1 MKAGMNMKKIL
12 IVDDEFLIRFTL
24 EEGLKDRG
32 YETQSAE
39 TVKDALEKMKTFHPQ
54 VILLDNRLQ
63 DSLGIDEIS
72 TFRSADEEVQ
82 VILMT
87 AYGSVAQAVEAT
99 KRGAYDYILKPFDI
113 DEIDRIA
120 SRCIG
125 QMQDRESLEFL
136 KGKTQEFIGVSDA
149 AMRIRRHIELLG
161 KNSTVNVLIR
171 GETGTG
177 KEVAASLIHACS
189 DRRDHLM
196 VRINCGAIPE
206 HLMESELFGY
216 ERGAFAGAMKTKKGL
231 IELAAGGTVFLD
243 EIGEMAFDLQ
253 AKLLR
258 ILETG
263 EFIKIGDT
271 KPTKVDVRIIAA
283 TNRDLEK
290 EIELGHFR
298 EDLFYRLSVFQI
310 HLPALRERVEDIPLH
325 IKAFVSAFSS
335 KMGKNI
341 RTISPEYIDA
351 LKKRAWKG
359 NVRELRN
366 AIERSLII
374 ADGDTLTLD
383 ALPLNMQT
391 SSAASTESYSGF
403 DLSGVEKMHIQ
414 KVLKYTKGNKTETSR
429 LLGIGLTTLYRK
441 IEEYGL

>member
-1 MKAGMNMKKIL
+1 MGKVLIIDDEKQILGLLSRIIGLEGYEVLQAATCKAGLRQMEQHSPEVVLCDVFLPDGNGVDLVSDLKKLRPLSEI
-12 IVDDEFLIRFTL
+12 
-24 EEGLKDRG
+24 
-32 YETQSAE
+32 
-39 TVKDALEKMKTFHPQ
+39 
-54 VILLDNRLQ
+54 ILLTAHGNIPDGVQAIKNGAFDYITKGDDNNKIIPLVAKAM
-63 DSLGIDEIS
+63 EKA
-72 TFRSADEEVQ
+72 SA
-82 VILMT
+82 
-87 AYGSVAQAVEAT
+87 AYQQQKKEAT
-99 KRGAYDYILKPFDI
+99 SVGRQY
-113 DEIDRIA
+113 
-120 SRCIG
+120 S
-125 QMQDRESLEFL
+125 Q
-136 KGKTQEFIGVSDA
+136 
-149 AMRIRRHIELLG
+149 
-161 KNSTVNVLIR
+161 
-171 GETGTG
+171 
-177 KEVAASLIHACS
+177 
-189 DRRDHLM
+189 
-196 VRINCGAIPE
+196 
-206 HLMESELFGY
+206 
-216 ERGAFAGAMKTKKGL
+216 
-231 IELAAGGTVFLD
+231 
-243 EIGEMAFDLQ
+243 
-253 AKLLR
+253 
-258 ILETG
+258 
-263 EFIKIGDT
+263 
-271 KPTKVDVRIIAA
+271 
-283 TNRDLEK
+283 
-290 EIELGHFR
+290 GHFR

>member
-1 MKAGMNMKKIL
+1 MGKVLIIDDEKQILGLLSRIIGLEGYEVLQAATCKAGLRQMEQHSPEVVLCDVFLPDGNGVDLVSDLKKLRPLSEI
-12 IVDDEFLIRFTL
+12 
-24 EEGLKDRG
+24 
-32 YETQSAE
+32 
-39 TVKDALEKMKTFHPQ
+39 
-54 VILLDNRLQ
+54 ILLTAHGNIPDGVQAIKNGAFDYITKGDDNNKIIPLVAKAM
-63 DSLGIDEIS
+63 EKA
-72 TFRSADEEVQ
+72 SA
-82 VILMT
+82 
-87 AYGSVAQAVEAT
+87 AYQQQKKEAT
-99 KRGAYDYILKPFDI
+99 SVGRQYSFDTI
-113 DEIDRIA
+113 VGKSPAIQAAIA
-120 SRCIG
+120 LA
-125 QMQDRESLEFL
+125 Q
-136 KGKTQEFIGVSDA
+136 KVSA
-149 AMRIRRHIELLG
+149 TE
-161 KNSTVNVLIR
+161 
-171 GETGTG
+171 E
-177 KEVAASLIHACS
+177 AS
-189 DRRDHLM
+189 
-196 VRINCGAIPE
+196 
-206 HLMESELFGY
+206 
-216 ERGAFAGAMKTKKGL
+216 
-231 IELAAGGTVFLD
+231 GGTIFLD

-290 EIELGHFR
+290 EIEQGHFR

>member
-1 MKAGMNMKKIL
+1 MKKVL

-161 KNSTVNVLIR
+161 KNSTVNILIR

-196 VRINCGAIPE
+196 VRINCSAIPE
-206 HLMESELFGY
+206 HLMRASSL
-216 ERGAFAGAMKTKKGL
+216 AMS
-231 IELAAGGTVFLD
+231 GGP
-243 EIGEMAFDLQ
+243 
-253 AKLLR
+253 LR
-258 ILETG
+258 
-263 EFIKIGDT
+263 
-271 KPTKVDVRIIAA
+271 VR
-283 TNRDLEK
+283 
-290 EIELGHFR
+290 
-298 EDLFYRLSVFQI
+298 
-310 HLPALRERVEDIPLH
+310 
-325 IKAFVSAFSS
+325 
-335 KMGKNI
+335 
-341 RTISPEYIDA
+341 
-351 LKKRAWKG
+351 
-359 NVRELRN
+359 
-366 AIERSLII
+366 
-374 ADGDTLTLD
+374 
-383 ALPLNMQT
+383 
-391 SSAASTESYSGF
+391 
-403 DLSGVEKMHIQ
+403 
-414 KVLKYTKGNKTETSR
+414 
-429 LLGIGLTTLYRK
+429 
-441 IEEYGL
+441 

>member
-1 MKAGMNMKKIL
+1 MFGHKAGA
-12 IVDDEFLIRFTL
+12 FT
-24 EEGLKDRG
+24 GALK
-32 YETQSAE
+32 ET
-39 TVKDALEKMKTFHPQ
+39 
-54 VILLDNRLQ
+54 
-63 DSLGIDEIS
+63 
-72 TFRSADEEVQ
+72 
-82 VILMT
+82 
-87 AYGSVAQAVEAT
+87 
-99 KRGAYDYILKPFDI
+99 
-113 DEIDRIA
+113 
-120 SRCIG
+120 
-125 QMQDRESLEFL
+125 
-136 KGKTQEFIGVSDA
+136 
-149 AMRIRRHIELLG
+149 
-161 KNSTVNVLIR
+161 
-171 GETGTG
+171 
-177 KEVAASLIHACS
+177 
-189 DRRDHLM
+189 
-196 VRINCGAIPE
+196 
-206 HLMESELFGY
+206 
-216 ERGAFAGAMKTKKGL
+216 KGL
-231 IELAAGGTVFLD
+231 FEEASGGTIFLD

-290 EIELGHFR
+290 EIEQGHFR

-359 NVRELRN
+359 NVRELHN